1 MLLSLRNIY
10 AKYGFIN
17 ALKDVSINIQE
28 GKVVALLG
36 SNGAGKSTTLKVIS
50 GILKPAGGQIEY
62 NGEILNKCTPEEIVR
77 KGIVQVPEGRQIFSD
92 LTVQENLIV
101 GAYTQKDKKEV
112 TATLKRLEEH
122 FPVLGQRRK
131 QQAGT
136 LSGGEQQMLAIARAL
151 MAKPKIL
158 LLDEPSLGLAPLMV
172 KEIFAIIKEISEKG
186 TTILLVEQNA
196 FQALAIADYAYV
208 LETGRIVVSGPAEEI
223 KNNETIK
230 AAYLGGKTK

>member
-1 MLLSLRNIY
+1 MLQLNNIN
-10 AKYGFIN
+10 AKYGFVN
-17 ALKDVSINIQE
+17 ALKDISLSIPE
-28 GKVVALLG
+28 GKIVTLLG

-50 GILKPAGGQIEY
+50 GILKPVGGQIEY
-62 NGEILNKCTPEEIVR
+62 DGEILNKCTPEEIVK
-77 KGIVQVPEGRQIFSD
+77 KGIVQVPEGRQIFSS

-101 GAYTQKDKKEV
+101 GAYTRKNKKDV
-112 TATLKRLEEH
+112 ATTLRRLEEH

-151 MAKPKIL
+151 MAEPKIL

-172 KEIFAIIKEISEKG
+172 KDVFAIIKDISDRG

-196 FQALAIADYAYV
+196 LQALAIADYAYV
-208 LETGRIVVSGPAEEI
+208 LETGKIAVSGPAQDI
-223 KNNETIK
+223 KDNEAVK
-230 AAYLGGKTK
+230 VAYLGGGK